1 MQNNKHKL
9 TYRLDGEKECINMRE
24 LKVKNDNIVRIANFF
39 GIQVIGK
46 FATYISDVFG
56 YKEEEVITDIAF
68 LDASGNTI
76 VKRANLGV
84 NISIPYNDSL
94 SEKLE
99 SICYFLARK
108 KYDAIDL
115 DNIVNNLIYNSMAL
129 MNVKMHHEIRKEE
142 EHNAK
147 IAEVEKQIAIYE
159 TLENGLVENE
169 MLFYHHIECKL
180 YTLQFVTTEYK
191 NEFLALKRDRQME
204 VLKNADKYD
213 FISIGKTY
221 NCRSVMYDGKWYY
234 AGLKTT

>member
-1 MQNNKHKL
+1 
-9 TYRLDGEKECINMRE
+9 MRE

-39 GIQVIGK
+39 DIQVIGK
-46 FATYISDVFG
+46 LATYISDAFG

-76 VKRANLGV
+76 VKRANLGL
-84 NISIPYNDSL
+84 NLSIPYNDSL

-108 KYDAIDL
+108 SYDVTDL
-115 DNIVNNLIYNSMAL
+115 DNIMNNLIHNSMTL
-129 MNVKMHHEIRKEE
+129 MNDKMHQEIRKEE

-147 IAEVEKQIAIYE
+147 IAETEKQIAVYE
-159 TLENGLVENE
+159 TLENELGENE
-169 MLFYHHIECKL
+169 ILFYHYVECKL

-191 NEFLALKRDRQME
+191 NKFLALERDRQMK
-204 VLKNADKYD
+204 VLKNADEND

-221 NCRSVMYDGKWYY
+221 NCNRAMYNGRWYY
-234 AGLKTT
+234 TGLKTV